1 LGNGIAKVFI
11 PALRVVPGGIVKPYG
26 FRIVALVLMGWVFMG
41 CSATNPV
48 INEWR
53 NPAYG
58 SANFTRILVGG
69 PGFATSIRR
78 NLEDEFVAQLRA
90 AGIDGIPSYSRGAEE
105 QANEPSIKQ
114 EAQKLGADAALVV
127 RPLQME
133 RKTEYGPNYF
143 PAPWFGYYGPHFGA
157 SWYGWYGAPSVYH
170 YNEYTSETTLYDIA
184 KNEVVW
190 SGTIRTTDSDN
201 VQTAIKSYVTTVIR
215 ALDEKNLLEKPSK
228 GLAPM

>member
-1 LGNGIAKVFI
+1 
-11 PALRVVPGGIVKPYG
+11 VKPYG
-26 FRIVALVLMGWVFMG
+26 FRIVALVLMGWLFMG

-53 NPAYG
+53 NPAYS
-58 SANFTRILVGG
+58 SANFKRILVSG
-69 PGFATSIRR
+69 PGFAISIQR

-105 QANEPSIKQ
+105 QADEASIKR
-114 EAQKLGADAALVV
+114 EAQQLGADAALVV
-127 RPLQME
+127 RPLQVE
-133 RKTEYGPNYF
+133 RKTEYGPNYL

-170 YNEYTSETTLYDIA
+170 YNEYTSETTLYDVA

-190 SGTIRTTDSDN
+190 SGTIRTTDADN
-201 VQTAIKSYVTTVIR
+201 IQTAIKSYVSAIMV
-215 ALDEKNLLEKPSK
+215 ALNQKNLLANSK
-228 GLAPM
+228 QGSGGL

>member
-1 LGNGIAKVFI
+1 M
-11 PALRVVPGGIVKPYG
+11 KPYG
-26 FRIVALVLMGWVFMG
+26 FRIVALVLMGWLFMG

-53 NPAYG
+53 NPSYS
-58 SANFTRILVGG
+58 SANFKRILVSG
-69 PGFATSIRR
+69 PGFAISIQR
-78 NLEDEFVAQLRA
+78 NLEDEFAAQLRA

-105 QANEPSIKQ
+105 QADEASIKR

-127 RPLQME
+127 RPLQVE

-143 PAPWFGYYGPHFGA
+143 PAPWFGYYGPYFGA
-157 SWYGWYGAPSVYH
+157 SWYGWYGAPSVYR

-215 ALDEKNLLEKPSK
+215 ALDEKNLLAKPLK
-228 GLAPM
+228 GLAPMISMGRFRARRTS

>member
-1 LGNGIAKVFI
+1 M
-11 PALRVVPGGIVKPYG
+11 KPHG
-26 FRIVALVLMGWVFMG
+26 FRIVALVLMGWLFMG

-53 NPAYG
+53 NPASS
-58 SANFTRILVGG
+58 SANFKRILVSG
-69 PGFATSIRR
+69 PGFAISIRR
-78 NLEDEFVAQLRA
+78 NLEDEFAAQLRA

-105 QANEPSIKQ
+105 QADEASIKR

-127 RPLQME
+127 RPLQVE

-143 PAPWFGYYGPHFGA
+143 PAPWFGYYGPYFGA
-157 SWYGWYGAPSVYH
+157 SWYGWYGAPSVYR

-201 VQTAIKSYVTTVIR
+201 VQTAIKRYVTTVIR
-215 ALDEKNLLEKPSK
+215 ALDEKNLLAKPLK

>member
-1 LGNGIAKVFI
+1 M
-11 PALRVVPGGIVKPYG
+11 KPYG
-26 FRIVALVLMGWVFMG
+26 FRIVALVLMGYVFMG

-53 NPAYG
+53 NPAYS
-58 SANFTRILVGG
+58 SANFKRILVGG

-90 AGIDGIPSYSRGAEE
+90 AGIDGIPSYSRGAPE
-105 QANEPSIKQ
+105 QGDEASIKQ

-127 RPLQME
+127 RPLQVE
-133 RKTEYGPNYF
+133 RKREYGPNYF
-143 PAPWFGYYGPHFGA
+143 PAPWFGYYGPHLGA

-170 YNEYTSETTLYDIA
+170 YNVYTSETTLYDIA

-190 SGTIRTTDSDN
+190 SGTIRSTDSDN
-201 VQTAIKSYVTTVIR
+201 VQADIKSYVTSVIR
-215 ALDEKNLLEKPSK
+215 TLDEKNLLAKPLK
-228 GLAPM
+228 GSAPM